1 MDVWIPYCDA
11 FPERIPGE
19 IYVGGFDHRQPFE
32 GDNGIRFELRP
43 GGEKALAAYE
53 SSLARRRQREEQ
65 RAQGQRA
72 GGERAGGER
81 AEGQRDG

>member
-1 MDVWIPYCDA
+1 MRLRQRANPEARTSVDTWIPYCDA
-11 FPERIPGE
+11 FPERVPGE

-53 SSLARRRQREEQ
+53 SSLARRRQRAEREQ
-65 RAQGQRA
+65 
-72 GGERAGGER
+72 GG
-81 AEGQRDG
+81 